1 MGESTEVTS
10 TFHPVRTARP
20 LRTPRAATRLSAM
33 FHGVDVVLLL
43 TVFGLCVFGL
53 LMVNSSSWKFSLQYY
68 GSTDA
73 MFQRQLI
80 WFLLGAVAMA
90 ITVLVDYHII
100 MKLSVYAWFVDLT
113 MLAFVVLGLGT
124 TILGANRTLLGGSIQ
139 PSEFAKLIMIVY
151 MSYWLY
157 SKQDKLDQ
165 LSFGLIPLVCIEALT
180 GGLIFL
186 QPDISAAFTVFLLC
200 SVLFFLAGGKFSQ
213 IVPSTAFAVILI
225 LLIILVTGLE
235 RSRLDTYI
243 AGLQSP
249 TNASDQVKRSIEA
262 IVRGGFFGIGIGQ
275 SETKFTGLPVPPTD
289 SIYAVIVE
297 ETGLLGATVV
307 VALYMLFLWRG
318 LAIAKRAPD
327 LPGKLIAAGV
337 TFWVVTEAIINMG
350 AISNL
355 LPFAGNSLPFIS
367 YGGSSLL
374 SMMTGTGIL
383 LGIGRRTE
391 LEKQPVERRPTSA
404 VVDLRRRD
412 GRRGVSRIVSPTGP
426 RQ

>member
-10 TFHPVRTARP
+10 TYRPVR
-20 LRTPRAATRLSAM
+20 ATRPMRTSRATTRLNAM

-68 GSTDA
+68 GSTEA

-80 WFLLGAVAMA
+80 WFAVGLIAMVV
-90 ITVLVDYHII
+90 TVLVDYHVI
-100 MKLSVYAWFVDLT
+100 MKLSVYAWFAVLT
-113 MLAFVVLGLGT
+113 MLAFVALGLGA

-139 PSEFAKLIMIVY
+139 PSEFAKLIIIVY
-151 MSYWLY
+151 LSYWLY

-165 LSFGLIPLVCIEALT
+165 LSFGLVPMVCIQAVT

-186 QPDISAAFTVFLLC
+186 QPDISAALTVFLLS
-200 SVLFFLAGGKFSQ
+200 SVLFFLAGGKFRQ
-213 IVPSTAFAVILI
+213 IVTTTTIAAVVVVLFILI
-225 LLIILVTGLE
+225 TGLG
-235 RSRLDTYI
+235 RGRLDMYVS
-243 AGLQSP
+243 GLQSP
-249 TNASDQVKRSIEA
+249 ANASDQVKRSIEA

-289 SIYAVIVE
+289 SIYAVITE
-297 ETGLLGATVV
+297 ETGLLGASMVV
-307 VALYMLFLWRG
+307 VLYMLFLWRG
-318 LAIAKRAPD
+318 LVIAKHAPD
-327 LPGKLIAAGV
+327 LPGKLIAAGI
-337 TFWVVTEAIINMG
+337 TFWIVTEAIINMG
-350 AISNL
+350 AMSNL
-355 LPFAGNSLPFIS
+355 LPFAGNALPFIS

-374 SMMTGTGIL
+374 SVMTGTGIL

-391 LEKQPVERRPTSA
+391 LEKEPLERRPTGA
-404 VVDLRRRD
+404 IVDLRRRD
-412 GRRGVSRIVSPTGP
+412 GRRGVSRVVRPTGH